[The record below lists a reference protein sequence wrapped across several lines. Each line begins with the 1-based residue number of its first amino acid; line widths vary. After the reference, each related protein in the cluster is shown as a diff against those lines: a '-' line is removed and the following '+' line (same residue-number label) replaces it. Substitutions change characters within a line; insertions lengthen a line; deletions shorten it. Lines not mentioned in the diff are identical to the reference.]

1 MSTFISALPAPRHTT
16 IDEDDDE
23 DFFAMQAAR
32 GGAPAPAR
40 KKIPPYG
47 ARAGFIPRSNE
58 DFGEG
63 GAYPEVRRPLL
74 PRRPLLES
82 RLNPVCIVLR
92 RRSEMRALT
101 PLLQVHVA
109 QYPLNMGRQDPPI
122 SQGNCRNVLLL

>member
-1 MSTFISALPAPRHTT
+1 MSTFVSALPAPRHTT

-47 ARAGFIPRSNE
+47 ARTGFIPRSNE

-63 GAYPEVRRPLL
+63 GAYPEVRRLFLCSAPLV
-74 PRRPLLES
+74 PLIEFEL
-82 RLNPVCIVLR
+82 
-92 RRSEMRALT
+92 
-101 PLLQVHVA
+101 
-109 QYPLNMGRQDPPI
+109 
-122 SQGNCRNVLLL
+122 

>member
-1 MSTFISALPAPRHTT
+1 MSTFISALPAPRHAT

-63 GAYPEVRRPLL
+63 GAYPEVRRPL
-74 PRRPLLES
+74 PSRSLLES
-82 RLNPVCIVLR
+82 HLHSALASQRNARINAAVPGA
-92 RRSEMRALT
+92 RSAISAQHGQVTT
-101 PLLQVHVA
+101 PHFH
-109 QYPLNMGRQDPPI
+109 
-122 SQGNCRNVLLL
+122 

>member
-1 MSTFISALPAPRHTT
+1 MSTFVSALPAPRHTT

-47 ARAGFIPRSNE
+47 ARTGFIPRSNE

-63 GAYPEVRRPLL
+63 GAYPEVRRLFL
-74 PRRPLLES
+74 CSARFDR
-82 RLNPVCIVLR
+82 V
-92 RRSEMRALT
+92 
-101 PLLQVHVA
+101 
-109 QYPLNMGRQDPPI
+109 
-122 SQGNCRNVLLL
+122 